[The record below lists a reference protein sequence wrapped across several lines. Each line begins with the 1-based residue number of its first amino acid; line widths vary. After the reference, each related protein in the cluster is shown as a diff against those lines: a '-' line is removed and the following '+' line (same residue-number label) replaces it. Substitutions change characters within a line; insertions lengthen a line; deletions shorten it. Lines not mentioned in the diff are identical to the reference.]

1 MLQLNYNE
9 NGNPSA
15 RLRLQKNGFLSRVP
29 THACAISIL
38 TNTARERAEV
48 EDFISG
54 IYARTYE
61 AEISVHYDT
70 LMSVRDDH
78 GDIVAALGF
87 RSAGH
92 SPLFLEQYLRRPI
105 NSILGIPRHEI
116 AEIGNLASNGS
127 GASSFLFTALSAYLH
142 HSGFKQAVVT
152 GTASLEKR
160 FQKMGLAPVRHAL
173 ADPALL
179 ECGNTHWGRY
189 YDTRPHVLSGS
200 VTLGYLRLQ
209 SLFGAEYCH
218 MRPRLYPRLQHNG
231 EV

>member
-29 THACAISIL
+29 MHACAISIL
-38 TNTARERAEV
+38 NGSARERAEV
-48 EDFISG
+48 EDFIAG
-54 IYARTYE
+54 IYAHTYE
-61 AEISVHYDT
+61 AEISVHYDM

-92 SPLFLEQYLRRPI
+92 GPLFLEQYLRRPI
-105 NSILGIPRHEI
+105 NSVLGIPRHQI

-142 HSGFKQAVVT
+142 HGGFKQAVVT

-160 FQKMGLAPVRHAL
+160 FLKMGLEPVRHAL

-179 ECGNTHWGRY
+179 ECGNTRWGRY
-189 YDTRPHVLSGS
+189 YDTCPHVLSGS

-209 SLFGAEYCH
+209 SLFGAEYNH
-218 MRPRLYPRLQHNG
+218 MRPRLYPQFQHNG

>member
-29 THACAISIL
+29 MHACAISIL
-38 TNTARERAEV
+38 TGAARERAEV
-48 EDFISG
+48 EDFIAS
-54 IYARTYE
+54 IYAHTYD
-61 AEISVHYDT
+61 ADISVYYDT

-92 SPLFLEQYLRRPI
+92 GPLFLEQYLRRPI
-105 NSILGIPRHEI
+105 NSLLGIPRHQI

-142 HSGFKQAVVT
+142 HGGFKQAVVT
-152 GTASLEKR
+152 GTDTLEKR
-160 FQKMGLAPVRHAL
+160 LRKMGLEPIRHAL

-209 SLFGAEYCH
+209 SRFGAEYHH
-218 MRPRLYPRLQHNG
+218 MRPRLYPQFQHNG

>member
-29 THACAISIL
+29 MHACAISIL
-38 TNTARERAEV
+38 SGSARERSEV
-48 EDFISG
+48 EDFIAG
-54 IYARTYE
+54 IYAHTYE
-61 AEISVHYDT
+61 ADISVHYDT

-92 SPLFLEQYLRRPI
+92 GPLFLEQYLRRPI
-105 NSILGIPRHEI
+105 NSLLGIPRQQI

-142 HSGFKQAVVT
+142 HGGFKQAVVT
-152 GTASLEKR
+152 GTDTLEKR
-160 FQKMGLAPVRHAL
+160 LRKMGLEPIRHAL

-209 SLFGAEYCH
+209 SRFGAEYRH
-218 MRPRLYPRLQHNG
+218 MRPRLYPQFQHNG

>member
-15 RLRLQKNGFLSRVP
+15 RLRLQKNGFLSRVAM
-29 THACAISIL
+29 HACAISIL
-38 TNTARERAEV
+38 TGPARERAEV
-48 EDFISG
+48 ENFISA
-54 IYARTYE
+54 IYAHTYG
-61 AEISVHYDT
+61 ADISVHYDT

-92 SPLFLEQYLRRPI
+92 GPLFLEQYLRRPVDAV
-105 NSILGIPRHEI
+105 LDIPRHQI

-127 GASSFLFTALSAYLH
+127 GASSFLFTALAAYLH
-142 HSGFKQAVVT
+142 HGGFKQAVVT
-152 GTASLEKR
+152 GTATLEKR
-160 FQKMGLAPVRHAL
+160 FHKMGLEPVRHAF

-179 ECGNTHWGRY
+179 DQNQTDWGRY

-209 SLFGAEYCH
+209 SRFGAEYRH
-218 MRPRLYPRLQHNG
+218 MRTRLYPQFQHNG
-231 EV
+231 EA